1 MNRNALNSNTEIEEE
16 LTSDGLH
23 KSGIER
29 EIDDD
34 SSEISNP
41 FDPNDIAIVTK
52 NPSIDSV
59 IKRIE
64 HKEIELNPD
73 FQRKG
78 GIWQIKEKSR
88 LIESLLLNIPL
99 PVFYVAADKDD
110 NWIVVDGLQRLTTL
124 KEYIKDKSL
133 ILKNLEFLTQFEGCK
148 FEALPRNMQRRILET
163 EPVFHIIQPAT
174 PKTVTRTIFKRI
186 NTSGLPLS
194 AQEIRHALY
203 NGKSTALLKELS
215 ECEEFKL
222 ATTNSIS
229 DDRMADRECVLR
241 YLAFSHR
248 SPEDYKNK
256 DLDGFLST
264 TMETFNT
271 MSDER
276 INDYRQQFKKA
287 MRNCHTV
294 FGKNAFR
301 KQADSNDRLFPISKA
316 LFEAWSVILSIYND
330 TEIEILKERYEN
342 LQNRFIKLLN
352 GQHLPSAVNN
362 VRYGAL
368 DFAKAIQQ
376 TADVKSVH
384 FRFAVIQSLVDD
396 VLQNKPESPHY
407 AFLCKG
413 LGVVS
418 LPPTLLT

>member
-1 MNRNALNSNTEIEEE
+1 MIEIEEE

-29 EIDDD
+29 EFDDD
-34 SSEISNP
+34 NNSEISNP

-59 IKRIE
+59 IKRIK

-78 GIWQIKEKSR
+78 GIWKIKEKSR

-124 KEYIKDKSL
+124 KEYIQDKTL
-133 ILKNLEFLTQFEGCK
+133 VLKNLEFLTQFDGFE

-163 EPVFHIIQPAT
+163 EPVFHIIQPTT

-203 NGKSTALLKELS
+203 NGKVTALLKELS

-222 ATTNSIS
+222 ATNNSIS

-248 SPEDYKNK
+248 SPETYKHK
-256 DLDGFLST
+256 DLDSFLST
-264 TMETFNT
+264 TMEAFNV
-271 MSDER
+271 MSDEH
-276 INDYRQQFKKA
+276 IDSYRQRFKKA
-287 MRNCHTV
+287 MCNCRTI
-294 FGKNAFR
+294 FGIKAFR
-301 KQADSNDRLFPISKA
+301 KQVFNNERLFPISKA
-316 LFEAWSVILSIYND
+316 LFETWSVVIGNCND
-330 TEIEILKERYEN
+330 SEIERLEKCYVH
-342 LQNRFIKLLN
+342 LQERFIRLLN
-352 GQHLPSAVNN
+352 GYHLPSAVNN
-362 VRYGAL
+362 FNYRSL

-384 FRFAVIQSLVDD
+384 FRFAAVQSLVDD
-396 VLQNKPESPHY
+396 VLQGRPEEDIY
-407 AFLCKG
+407 TDCIG
-413 LGVVS
+413 LFGS
-418 LPPTLLT
+418 

>member
-1 MNRNALNSNTEIEEE
+1 MNQEASNPNAEIEEE
-16 LTSDGLH
+16 LTSDGLR

-34 SSEISNP
+34 NSEISNP

-124 KEYIKDKSL
+124 KEYIQDKTL
-133 ILKNLEFLTQFEGCK
+133 ILKNLEFLTQFEGLK

-163 EPVFHIIQPAT
+163 EPVFHIIQPTT

-215 ECEEFKL
+215 ECEEFKQ
-222 ATTNSIS
+222 ATNNSIS

-256 DLDGFLST
+256 DLDGFLSR
-264 TMETFNT
+264 TMEIFNA

-276 INDYRQQFKKA
+276 INDYRQRFKKA
-287 MRNCHTV
+287 MRNCHAV
-294 FGKNAFR
+294 FGIKAFR
-301 KQADSNDRLFPISKA
+301 KQSALNDRLFPISKA
-316 LFEAWSVILSIYND
+316 LFEAWSVILCNYND
-330 TEIEILKERYEN
+330 AEIETLKNRYED
-342 LQNRFIKLLN
+342 LQERFIDLLD
-352 GQHLPSAVNN
+352 GRSLPSAVNN
-362 VRYGAL
+362 SNYAYL

-384 FRFAVIQSLVDD
+384 FRFAAVKSLIDD
-396 VLQNKPESPHY
+396 VLQDKPKSPHY
-407 AFLCKG
+407 VIDG
-413 LGVVS
+413 LWVND
-418 LPPTLLT
+418 LELF

>member
-1 MNRNALNSNTEIEEE
+1 MTQEILNSNTEIEEE

-29 EIDDD
+29 ELDDD
-34 SSEISNP
+34 DSEISNP

-124 KEYIKDKSL
+124 KEYIEDKTL
-133 ILKNLEFLTQFEGCK
+133 ILKNLEFLTQFEGLK
-148 FEALPRNMQRRILET
+148 FESLPRNMQRRILET
-163 EPVFHIIQPAT
+163 EPVFHIIQPTT

-215 ECEEFKL
+215 ECEEFKM
-222 ATTNSIS
+222 ATNNSIS

-248 SPEDYKNK
+248 SPGDYKNK
-256 DLDGFLST
+256 DLDGFLSR
-264 TMETFNT
+264 TMEVFNA
-271 MSDER
+271 MPDER
-276 INDYRQQFKKA
+276 INYYRQQFKKA
-287 MRNCHTV
+287 MLNCHTV
-294 FGKNAFR
+294 FGIEAFR
-301 KQADSNDRLFPISKA
+301 KQAFNKDRLFPISKA
-316 LFEAWSVILSIYND
+316 LFETWSVILSNCND
-330 TEIEILKERYEN
+330 DEIEILKERYED
-342 LQNRFIKLLN
+342 LQDRFIKLLN
-352 GQHLPSAVNN
+352 GQHLPSAVNDYEYIFLN
-362 VRYGAL
+362 
-368 DFAKAIQQ
+368 FAKAIQQ

-384 FRFAVIQSLVDD
+384 FRFAAVKSLVDD
-396 VLQNKPESPHY
+396 VLQGKPVSPPKDLIDFY
-407 AFLCKG
+407 
-413 LGVVS
+413 S
-418 LPPTLLT
+418 

>member
-1 MNRNALNSNTEIEEE
+1 MNQVASNNNDEIEEE

-23 KSGIER
+23 KSGIEC
-29 EIDDD
+29 EKDDD
-34 SSEISNP
+34 NSEISNP

-78 GIWQIKEKSR
+78 GIWQIKGKSR

-124 KEYIKDKSL
+124 KEYIQDKTL
-133 ILKNLEFLTQFEGCK
+133 ILKNLEFLTQFEGLK

-163 EPVFHIIQPAT
+163 EPVFHIIQPTT

-222 ATTNSIS
+222 ATNNSIS

-241 YLAFSHR
+241 YLAFSHH

-264 TMETFNT
+264 TMEIFNT
-271 MSDER
+271 MPDDA
-276 INDYRQQFKKA
+276 INAYRQRFKRA

-294 FGKNAFR
+294 FGVKAFR
-301 KQADSNDRLFPISKA
+301 KQQAHNDRLFPISKA
-316 LFEAWSVILSIYND
+316 LFEAWSVILGNCSDND
-330 TEIEILKERYEN
+330 IETLKNRYQD
-342 LQNRFIKLLN
+342 LQTRFIYLLDGSN
-352 GQHLPSAVNN
+352 LPSTDNN
-362 VRYGAL
+362 SNYGFL

-384 FRFAVIQSLVDD
+384 FRFAAIQSLVDD
-396 VLQNKPESPHY
+396 LLQGKPECPHFLQNSLGLEDQN
-407 AFLCKG
+407 FLNTK
-413 LGVVS
+413 
-418 LPPTLLT
+418 

>member
-1 MNRNALNSNTEIEEE
+1 MNQEILNSSNEIEEE

-29 EIDDD
+29 EFDDD
-34 SSEISNP
+34 NSEISNP

-124 KEYIKDKSL
+124 KEYIQDKTL
-133 ILKNLEFLTQFEGCK
+133 ILKNLEFLTQFEGLK

-163 EPVFHIIQPAT
+163 EPVFHIIQPTT

-241 YLAFSHR
+241 YLAFTHR

-264 TMETFNT
+264 TMETFND
-271 MSDER
+271 MPDER
-276 INDYRQQFKKA
+276 INEYRRRFKKA
-287 MRNCHTV
+287 MRNCNTV
-294 FGKNAFR
+294 FGIKAFR
-301 KQADSNDRLFPISKA
+301 KQADFNDRLFPISKA
-316 LFEAWSVILSIYND
+316 LFETWSVILGNCNEF
-330 TEIEILKERYEN
+330 EIEILKRYYEN
-342 LQNRFIKLLN
+342 LQDRFIKLLN

-362 VRYGAL
+362 SKYGFL

-384 FRFAVIQSLVDD
+384 FRFAAVQSLVDD
-396 VLQNKPESPHY
+396 VLQGTPESPHY
-407 AFLCKG
+407 VLDG
-413 LGVVS
+413 SWLND
-418 LPPTLLT
+418 LL

>member
-1 MNRNALNSNTEIEEE
+1 MNQKASNLNAEIEEE

-29 EIDDD
+29 EKDDD
-34 SSEISNP
+34 NSEISNP

-78 GIWQIKEKSR
+78 GIWQVKGKSR

-124 KEYIKDKSL
+124 KEYIQDKTL
-133 ILKNLEFLTQFEGCK
+133 ILKNLEFLTQFEGLK
-148 FEALPRNMQRRILET
+148 FEELPRNMQRRILET

-222 ATTNSIS
+222 ATNNSIS

-241 YLAFSHR
+241 YLAFSHH

-264 TMETFNT
+264 TMEIFNS
-271 MSDER
+271 MPDDA
-276 INDYRQQFKKA
+276 INSYRQRFKRA

-294 FGKNAFR
+294 FGIKAFR
-301 KQADSNDRLFPISKA
+301 KQQAHNDRLFPISYFLFPISKA
-316 LFEAWSVILSIYND
+316 LFEVWSVILGNCSD
-330 TEIEILKERYEN
+330 QDKS
-342 LQNRFIKLLN
+342 
-352 GQHLPSAVNN
+352 SAH
-362 VRYGAL
+362 R
-368 DFAKAIQQ
+368 
-376 TADVKSVH
+376 
-384 FRFAVIQSLVDD
+384 
-396 VLQNKPESPHY
+396 P
-407 AFLCKG
+407 
-413 LGVVS
+413 
-418 LPPTLLT
+418 